1 MPRMHWTAVDLCK
14 LSLGFAL
21 CVLAALPTAVCHGAD
36 ELAQSLAGQVTI
48 HRDEWGVPHIEGPTD
63 ASVSFGFAY
72 CQAEDYLW
80 QIEDTYACKIC
91 GVFVAASARRCDR
104 SDCPQPA

>member
-1 MPRMHWTAVDLCK
+1 MGFLLKIILFGVAVY
-14 LSLGFAL
+14 AL
-21 CVLAALPTAVCHGAD
+21 WKTLARWKGLYDRFIGNPPPQQPPAPKPQAPPQNPPQQQ
-36 ELAQSLAGQVTI
+36 AQSQPS
-48 HRDEWGVPHIEGPTD
+48 R
-63 ASVSFGFAY
+63 
-72 CQAEDYLW
+72 